1 MLQTTV
7 PSQSTRPL
15 LFFGDNFF
23 HESHM
28 NKSKL
33 KPRYDLRDAK
43 YDFKETFD
51 ENSSGSGSEY
61 EDSEE
66 ETLNHINFSIEE
78 IDSEE
83 EIVDHMNIE
92 VMETKHKMNMTEPP
106 NGEFYRFSEDTKVRI
121 WIDIPNAFPW
131 RHCLMKW
138 NHGVDT
144 VSCEFNNKDL
154 IKLQTFHVKLH
165 KSDKSKFYL
174 MIDDKLY
181 CVVPATTRNTLRS
194 FRNNPECEE
203 DEYWRWDTI
212 SGLCHHLN

>member
-51 ENSSGSGSEY
+51 ENSSGSGSE
-61 EDSEE
+61 
-66 ETLNHINFSIEE
+66 

-83 EIVDHMNIE
+83 EIVDHKNIE

-106 NGEFYRFSEDTKVRI
+106 NGEFYRLSEDTKVRI

-154 IKLQTFHVKLH
+154 TKLQTFHVKLH

-212 SGLCHHLN
+212 SGLCHHFN